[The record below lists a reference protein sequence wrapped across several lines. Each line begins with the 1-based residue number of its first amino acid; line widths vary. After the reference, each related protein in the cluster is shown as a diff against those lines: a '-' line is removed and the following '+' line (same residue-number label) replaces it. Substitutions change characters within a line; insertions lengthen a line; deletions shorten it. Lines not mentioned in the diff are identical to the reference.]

1 METPFIRIQQ
11 LHPGRGN
18 IPELADALDSHP
30 KYHTLAISKINCH
43 TDADITISL
52 VHGLL
57 YPLLRKCR
65 VIHWRPFTYSLCHC
79 YAPVRKY
86 EEFFDN
92 SVSPPLSDLV
102 ILPLPAPKNLLLKLP
117 PYSISPASTQL
128 CFPWWL
134 RLGFTNLTYLNP
146 YPQFF
151 KTHLPYTMPHWCL
164 AFSWQL
170 NDLGP
175 QSCILFF

>member
-1 METPFIRIQQ
+1 METPFIRIRQ

-30 KYHTLAISKINCH
+30 KYHVLAISKINCH

-57 YPLLRKCR
+57 YPSLRSAEWFAGDL
-65 VIHWRPFTYSLCHC
+65 VTYSLCHC

-86 EEFFDN
+86 EEFLDN
-92 SVSPPLSDLV
+92 SVASSVSQLL
-102 ILPLPAPKNLLLKLP
+102 ILPLPSPQRICYGKLP
-117 PYSISPASTQL
+117 PCSISPTSTQL
-128 CFPWWL
+128 CFPWWS

-151 KTHLPYTMPHWCL
+151 
-164 AFSWQL
+164 
-170 NDLGP
+170 
-175 QSCILFF
+175 